1 MGLLSFTFGLPLA
14 PIRGVIWIGELIQ
27 EQVEQEQRDPA
38 AARRAL
44 EEAEEARAR
53 GELSADEEA
62 EVQHQVL
69 RTMTRPGA
77 GPVHDEGR

>member
-1 MGLLSFTFGLPLA
+1 VGLLTFTLGLPLA
-14 PIRGVIWIGELIQ
+14 PIRGVVWIGELIQ
-27 EQVEQEQRDPA
+27 EQVEQELRDPM

-44 EEAEEARAR
+44 EEAQEARAR

-62 EVQHQVL
+62 EVQRQVL

-77 GPVHDEGR
+77 GPDHDEGR